1 MFPVKKKNPSLKEMK
16 LLEKKKPLFLRGYK
30 VNNNVACGLFILFI
44 FKFNILQA
52 KQNATEITY
61 AMVRELSWVPNFI
74 M

>member
-1 MFPVKKKNPSLKEMK
+1 MLHVVF
-16 LLEKKKPLFLRGYK
+16 Y
-30 VNNNVACGLFILFI
+30 FILFI